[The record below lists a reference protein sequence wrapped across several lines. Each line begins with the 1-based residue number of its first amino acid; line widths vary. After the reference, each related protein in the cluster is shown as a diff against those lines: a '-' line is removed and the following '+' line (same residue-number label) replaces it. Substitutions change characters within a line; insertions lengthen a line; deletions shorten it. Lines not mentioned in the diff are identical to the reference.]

1 MHLAQLFRDKAKNIL
16 YNTFVRGISAA
27 GSASPWHGGGHGFES
42 RMLHSRKSREIRRNG
57 FFPCFFHAF
66 QPSFLSLPA
75 RHMPHLSQK
84 SCHGSRHKIS
94 AASPGFPRSIFSD
107 APYLDIFRPG
117 IFLKRRFRL
126 TEQLIKRNLFL
137 KAIDHRQNVSRILRE
152 HGAGGIRHGR
162 AENPL
167 VIG

>member
-1 MHLAQLFRDKAKNIL
+1 MAWRRSRVRIPYAPLAKKQGNPP
-16 YNTFVRGISAA
+16 GM
-27 GSASPWHGGGHGFES
+27 ASTPAFY
-42 RMLHSRKSREIRRNG
+42 
-57 FFPCFFHAF
+57 AF
-66 QPSFLSLPA
+66 QPSFLPLLA
-75 RHMPHLSQK
+75 QHMPHLSQK

-94 AASPGFPRSIFSD
+94 EASPGFPRSIFSD

-117 IFLKRRFRL
+117 IFLKRRLRL

-167 VIG
+167 VIR

>member
-42 RMLHSRKSREIRRNG
+42 RMLHSRKSREIRRIG
-57 FFPCFFHAF
+57 FFPCFFMLFRLLFCRLWH
-66 QPSFLSLPA
+66 SICHICHKNLVTDLVT
-75 RHMPHLSQK
+75 K
-84 SCHGSRHKIS
+84 SAK
-94 AASPGFPRSIFSD
+94 PPPDFPDRYFSD

-117 IFLKRRFRL
+117 VFLKRRFRL
-126 TEQLIKRNLFL
+126 TEQLIERNLFL
-137 KAIDHRQNVSRILRE
+137 KAIDHRQNISRILRE